1 MESWRIALV
10 GSGRMAHNLS
20 EGFIQNG
27 HVVSHLIARPS
38 KKGKALSQHL
48 DAQWVSF
55 ENLQQNGL
63 QQVDVVVL
71 AVSDDVIEE
80 TSSLFSDEVQGRI
93 PIVHTSASTHME
105 SLRLFQHFGVFYP
118 FQTMTIGRNITWNEV
133 PILIEANDKD
143 LESRLMQLATTISA
157 KAQIMSHTQRKAL
170 HLAGVFV
177 NNFTNHLVNL
187 AQDYL
192 EEQAIDPSLTHA
204 LIQETMLKVLDIG
217 PKQAQTGPAI
227 RGDEKTIAAHLAEL
241 QDNEKLAKIYKQLS
255 ESIRDHN
262 K

>member
-27 HVVSHLIARPS
+27 HIISHLIARPS
-38 KKGKALSQHL
+38 KKAEALSHHL
-48 DAQWVSF
+48 SAQWVSLD
-55 ENLQQNGL
+55 NLQQWGL
-63 QQVDVVVL
+63 QQVDVIVL

-80 TSSLFSDEVQGRI
+80 MSSLFSNAVQERI
-93 PIVHTSASTHME
+93 PIVHTSASTPME
-105 SLRLFQHFGVFYP
+105 SLKSFKRLGVFYP

-157 KAQIMSHTQRKAL
+157 KAQTMSHTQRKAL
-170 HLAGVFV
+170 HLAGVYV

-204 LIQETMLKVLDIG
+204 LVQETMLKVLDIG

-241 QDNEKLAKIYKQLS
+241 QDKEKLEKIYKQLS
-255 ESIRDHN
+255 ESIRDYN

>member
-10 GSGRMAHNLS
+10 GSGRTAHNLS

-38 KKGKALSQHL
+38 KKAEALSQHL
-48 DAQWVSF
+48 NAQWISLD
-55 ENLQQNGL
+55 NLQQNGL

-80 TSSLFSDEVQGRI
+80 ISSLFSDEVQGRI
-93 PIVHTSASTHME
+93 PIVHTSASTPME
-105 SLRLFQHFGVFYP
+105 SLKSFKRFGVFYP
-118 FQTMTIGRNITWNEV
+118 FQTMTIGRNILWNEV
-133 PILIEANDKD
+133 PILIEANDRD
-143 LESRLMQLATTISA
+143 LESRLMQLATTISV

-170 HLAGVFV
+170 HLAGVYV

-192 EEQAIDPSLTHA
+192 EEHAIDPSLTHA
-204 LIQETMLKVLDIG
+204 LVQETMLKVLEIG
-217 PKQAQTGPAI
+217 PKKAQTGPAI

-241 QDNEKLAKIYKQLS
+241 QDKEKLAKIYKQLS

>member
-20 EGFIQNG
+20 EGFVQNG
-27 HVVSHLIARPS
+27 HFISHLIARPS
-38 KKGKALSQHL
+38 KKANALCQDL
-48 DAQWVSF
+48 GAQWISF

-63 QQVDVVVL
+63 QQADVVVL
-71 AVSDDVIEE
+71 AVSDDVIEKV
-80 TSSLFSDEVQGRI
+80 SSFFSKEVQGRI
-93 PIVHTSASTHME
+93 PIVHTSASTSME
-105 SLRLFQHFGVFYP
+105 SLRLFQRFGVFYP
-118 FQTMTIGRNITWNEV
+118 FQTMTIGRNIAWSEV
-133 PILIEANDKD
+133 PILIEANDED

-170 HLAGVFV
+170 HLAGVYV

-192 EEQAIDPSLTHA
+192 QEHSIDASLTHA
-204 LIQETMLKVLDIG
+204 LVQETMLKILDIG

-227 RGDEKTIAAHLAEL
+227 RGDEKTIAAHLAQL
-241 QDNEKLAKIYKQLS
+241 QDKEKLAKIYKQLS
-255 ESIRDHN
+255 ESIQDHN
-262 K
+262 Q

>member
-27 HVVSHLIARPS
+27 HVVSHLIARQS
-38 KKGKALSQHL
+38 KKAKALSLHL

-55 ENLQQNGL
+55 ENLQQSSL
-63 QQVDVVVL
+63 QQVDIIVL

-80 TSSLFSDEVQGRI
+80 ISSQFSDEVQERI
-93 PIVHTSASTHME
+93 PIVHTSASTPME
-105 SLRLFQHFGVFYP
+105 SLKFFQRFGVFYP
-118 FQTMTIGRNITWNEV
+118 FQTMTIGRNIVWNEV
-133 PILIEANDKD
+133 PILIEAHHKD
-143 LESRLMQLATTISA
+143 LESRLMQLAATIST

-170 HLAGVFV
+170 HLAGVYV

-192 EEQAIDPSLTHA
+192 EEHTIDPSLTHA
-204 LIQETMLKVLDIG
+204 LVQETMLKVLDIG

-241 QDNEKLAKIYKQLS
+241 QDKEKLAQIYKQLS